1 MGGIVSCGEAATTTL
16 CTLWNPFSQPFDK
29 DCSCQAAFFT
39 AEPFALCPSY
49 CIMDLE
55 YKFGGQLWTRYGMS

>member
-16 CTLWNPFSQPFDK
+16 WIFGILFHNPSAQPL
-29 DCSCQAAFFT
+29 FT
-39 AEPFALCPSY
+39 APPFALCPSY

-55 YKFGGQLWTRYGMS
+55 YKFGGQLWTHYGMS